1 MPWDLCASSND
12 RGSSLTPSVCTGFC
26 VHCTQLASSTP
37 DVLTRHARSVL
48 LQDDVEN
55 LGPWGP
61 VLFVAAVA
69 GCEMI
74 PLFPTQPLSLAAG
87 LLFGPVEVGCA
98 AAPARPV
105 AVRWVS
111 PAQERS
117 PSGMT

>member
-1 MPWDLCASSND
+1 M
-12 RGSSLTPSVCTGFC
+12 
-26 VHCTQLASSTP
+26 HCTQLTLSTP
-37 DVLTRHARSVL
+37 LAVSTQDHISAF
-48 LQDDVEN
+48 LQDDIEK

-98 AAPARPV
+98 AAPACPLV
-105 AVRWVS
+105 VRT
-111 PAQERS
+111 AKEH
-117 PSGMT
+117 PSV